1 MDTAII
7 NALFQTQRLA
17 YILIDQRLT
26 IVDSSGAAAILD
38 SFGPFD
44 IGSSLVKRVPELVG
58 SEPMVAALLAGAT
71 EPYRIEFVNR
81 PAPDG
86 GQRYLTLTMLPY
98 AGARSDARLL
108 VMLADTTG
116 EGQTVQQLAQG
127 RNELRLLREQ
137 LTQRNGELDAAIADL
152 RRLDELK
159 SMFVAIAAHE
169 LNNPLAPILGYIEML
184 LDQRGD
190 PLTQEQREVLEGMS
204 RSVMRLRKLTADLLD
219 MARIEAGRID
229 LVLQPTVVRTLI
241 EMVSAELRPQLHARR
256 QALRLKLDDAVP
268 PALCDESRAAQII
281 GNLLNN
287 ASRYTPP
294 GGTLS
299 VETSLSGNG
308 FVQVAISDTGIG
320 IAAEDQSNLFNTF
333 FCTRSAVAVQASG
346 TGLGLHIARL
356 LVELHG
362 GEIWLTSASGQG
374 STFYVT
380 FPAAID
386 EMPET

>member
-7 NALFQTQRLA
+7 NALFQAQRLA

-169 LNNPLAPILGYIEML
+169 LNNPLAPILGYAISRCCSTSGATRSPRSSARCS
-184 LDQRGD
+184 RG
-190 PLTQEQREVLEGMS
+190 
-204 RSVMRLRKLTADLLD
+204 
-219 MARIEAGRID
+219 
-229 LVLQPTVVRTLI
+229 
-241 EMVSAELRPQLHARR
+241 
-256 QALRLKLDDAVP
+256 
-268 PALCDESRAAQII
+268 CRAASCAC
-281 GNLLNN
+281 
-287 ASRYTPP
+287 ASSRPTCSTWRGSRP
-294 GGTLS
+294 GGSTWCCS
-299 VETSLSGNG
+299 
-308 FVQVAISDTGIG
+308 QPW
-320 IAAEDQSNLFNTF
+320 
-333 FCTRSAVAVQASG
+333 C
-346 TGLGLHIARL
+346 AR
-356 LVELHG
+356 
-362 GEIWLTSASGQG
+362 
-374 STFYVT
+374 
-380 FPAAID
+380 
-386 EMPET
+386 